1 MLINGVI
8 LVLFL
13 GCTGASPGAGEPAA
27 AKEDESGQS
36 KAEEDVQFEAG
47 EIVTLQGVVTRNVRA
62 CEVDG
67 PCFLEVRT
75 EDGECTVNY
84 AEPRGR
90 PCPNVAAIDAGFALK
105 AGDEIE
111 VRALATGGSYLTTCK
126 AEELFIK
133 KVTEGTGRE
142 GGS

>member
-1 MLINGVI
+1 MLVSGVI

-13 GCTGASPGAGEPAA
+13 GCTGAEEPASV
-27 AKEDESGQS
+27 KEDESVES
-36 KAEEDVQFEAG
+36 KADEGVRFEAG
-47 EIVTLQGVVTRNVRA
+47 EVVTLRGVVTRNVRA

-67 PCFLEVRT
+67 PCFLEVRAK
-75 EDGECTVNY
+75 DGECTVNY

-90 PCPNVAAIDAGFALK
+90 PCPNAAAIEAGLALA

-111 VRALATGGSYLTTCK
+111 VRALATGGSYLTTCD

-133 KVTEGTGRE
+133 KVTEGTGEE
-142 GGS
+142 GES